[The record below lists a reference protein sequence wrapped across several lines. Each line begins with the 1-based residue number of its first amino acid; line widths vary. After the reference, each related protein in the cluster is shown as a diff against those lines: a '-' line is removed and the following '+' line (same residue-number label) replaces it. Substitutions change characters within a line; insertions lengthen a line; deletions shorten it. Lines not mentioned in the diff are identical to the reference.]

1 MNRFLSILL
10 IIMLVIMQVPNMV
23 LADINESSYEP
34 SLSIKS
40 SDVPSVK
47 AGTRTSINL
56 VIQNGNTNQAKN
68 VVITP
73 TFGPDSPFSPNNLTE
88 TLSVGEIRGNSQATV
103 KMNLNVSN
111 NAVEGSY
118 SIPLDIKYEYT
129 VPRETVN
136 GLEATKRTANYKETI
151 YINVNNAGSQPKLI
165 IDEIITDPEVIVPGQ
180 EVKVSMLFE
189 NKGSIDV
196 KNVSAKLEGLD
207 KDNGFYIATGSDT
220 AFVSKVRGNG
230 VSYVDFYLKAS
241 NRIKKGT
248 HELKLVFSYNDVEET
263 QTIYLNSGGDNE
275 QSSNLL
281 IEKLS
286 YPTTGISANNNFTL
300 KFDLRNNG
308 GIKAENILV
317 SVESSDP
324 DVVPKSTSIQ
334 RITNIEPETS
344 KSLEFIFS
352 PTPDAITR
360 NYPISIS
367 VEYEDALNS
376 EGEKRPILNQY
387 AGIYVIGKSDDD
399 TKGKP
404 KLIIDQYN
412 FQPTMIKA
420 GEEFDMNLSFYNTN
434 SNKSI
439 KNIKIYLTAEP
450 GASDQQSANAGSS
463 VFTPVN
469 SSNTFYIDSI
479 SAKSRVDKKIT
490 MFTIPDALAKT
501 HTITANLEYE
511 DSDGN
516 EYIAKELIGV
526 PVVQQSKLEV
536 GEINYFPEASVG
548 QPMPISLEFY
558 NTGKVTLYNLMIKL
572 EGDFDTENGQYYV
585 GNFESGGS
593 NYFDGMV
600 IPMEEGELIG
610 AVVFTYED
618 STGETQE
625 IKEEFS
631 LNVMEMPPM
640 DEFPGEFGPPME
652 EPKTGILKSKW
663 LWIAI
668 AAIAIAGGIIFT
680 KKRKQKKE
688 EEMALDE

>member
-1 MNRFLSILL
+1 
-10 IIMLVIMQVPNMV
+10 MQVPDV
-23 LADINESSYEP
+23 SLADNSGTTNYNP

-40 SDVPSVK
+40 SSVPSVK
-47 AGTRTSINL
+47 AGATTSISL
-56 VIQNGNTNQAKN
+56 TIQNGSTNQAKN

-73 TFGPDSPFSPNNLTE
+73 TFGPDSPFTPNSLTE
-88 TLSVGEIRGNSQATV
+88 TLTLSEIRGNSQATTNF
-103 KMNLNVSN
+103 NLNVST
-111 NAVEGSY
+111 NALEGSY

-129 VPRETVN
+129 VPRETAN
-136 GLEATKRTANYKETI
+136 GLEATTMSGSYQETI
-151 YINVNNAGSQPKLI
+151 YINVNNQGSKPKLI
-165 IDEIITDPEVIVPGQ
+165 IKEIITDPKVIVPGQ
-180 EVKVSMLFE
+180 EAKVSIIFE

-196 KNVSAKLEGLD
+196 KNITAKLEGLD
-207 KDNGFYIATGSDT
+207 KDKGFYLASGSDIG
-220 AFVSKVRGNG
+220 FVNKVPGNG
-230 VSYVDFYLKAS
+230 VSYVDFQLKAS
-241 NRIKKGT
+241 NNIKRGA
-248 HELKLVFSYNDVEET
+248 HELKLAFSYNDLEET
-263 QTIYLNSGGDNE
+263 QTIYLNSGGGSD

-281 IEKLS
+281 IENLS
-286 YPTTGISANNNFTL
+286 YPTGGISANNNFTL
-300 KFDLRNNG
+300 KFNLRNNG
-308 GIKAENILV
+308 GVKAENILV
-317 SVESSDP
+317 KVESSDP
-324 DVVPKSTSIQ
+324 AVVPKTTSMQ
-334 RITNIEPETS
+334 RITSIDPETS
-344 KSLEFIFS
+344 KALEFVFS
-352 PTPDAITR
+352 PTPDATTR

-367 VEYEDALNS
+367 VEYEDALTNPG
-376 EGEKRPILNQY
+376 EGRPSLEQY
-387 AGIYVIGKSDDD
+387 AGINVIGKDDGS
-399 TKGKP
+399 KGKP
-404 KLIIDQYN
+404 KLIIDKYD
-412 FQPTMIKA
+412 FQPSMVKA
-420 GEEFDMNLSFYNTN
+420 GEQFDMNLSFHNTN
-434 SNKSI
+434 DSKAI

-450 GASDQQSANAGSS
+450 GSSDQQGANAGSS

-516 EYIAKELIGV
+516 EYTAQELIGV

-536 GEINYFPEASVG
+536 GEVNFFPEASVG
-548 QPMPISLEFY
+548 QPMPVSLEFY

-600 IPMEEGELIG
+600 IPYEEGEMLG

-625 IKEEFS
+625 VREEFT

-640 DEFPGEFGPPME
+640 DEFPGDFDFPME
-652 EPKTGILKSKW
+652 EEKPGILKSKW
-663 LWIAI
+663 LWIAV
-668 AAIAIAGGIIFT
+668 AAIAIVGGLVFA
-680 KKRKQKKE
+680 KKRKNKKD